1 MESSNEMNISGKAI
15 DNNNPGNPPP
25 VPKSMQFKT
34 SSVIQND
41 LKTVAMLSE
50 SNTCFLY
57 NTVEVCLDIILL
69 YVLLKKT
76 CSDIKYNL
84 LLLSEI
90 FELRQNF
97 SDTNFISVFIMAQ
110 HGT

>member
-1 MESSNEMNISGKAI
+1 MNISGKAI

-25 VPKSMQFKT
+25 VPKSIQFKT
-34 SSVIQND
+34 SSVSQND

-50 SNTCFLY
+50 SNICFLY
-57 NTVEVCLDIILL
+57 NTVEVCLEIILL
-69 YVLLKKT
+69 YVLLKKI
-76 CSDIKYNL
+76 CSDIKYNF

-97 SDTNFISVFIMAQ
+97 SDANFSSVFILAQ
-110 HGT
+110 NCT